1 MKDATSYIIDQDG
14 TIFNQDGVLIRTTNG
29 FPTACDIV
37 KAYITNVKSKDYK
50 EQWIL
55 MGKTISFIVV

>member
-1 MKDATSYIIDQDG
+1 MQTATSYIVDQDG
-14 TIFNQDGVLIRTTNG
+14 TIFNQDGVFIRTTKG
-29 FPTACDIV
+29 FPTACDMV
-37 KAYITNVKSKDYK
+37 KAYITNAKSKNYK

>member
-14 TIFNQDGVLIRTTNG
+14 TIFNQDGVLIRTTKG

-37 KAYITNVKSKDYK
+37 KGYVTNIRSKNYK
-50 EQWIL
+50 EEWVV
-55 MGKTISFIVV
+55 MGDTISYIVV

>member
-1 MKDATSYIIDQDG
+1 MQTATSYIVDQDG
-14 TIFNQDGVLIRTTNG
+14 TIFNQDGVFMITTKG
-29 FPTACDIV
+29 FPTACDLV
-37 KAYITNVKSKDYK
+37 KGYITNARSKDYK

>member
-1 MKDATSYIIDQDG
+1 MQTATSYIVDQDG
-14 TIFNQDGVLIRTTNG
+14 TIFNQDGVFIRKTKG
-29 FPTACDIV
+29 FPIACDLV
-37 KAYITNVKSKDYK
+37 KAYITNVKSKNYK

>member
-1 MKDATSYIIDQDG
+1 MLSATSYIIDQDG

-37 KAYITNVKSKDYK
+37 KAYITNAKSKNYK
-50 EQWIL
+50 EEWII
-55 MGKTISFIVV
+55 MGDTISYIVV

>member
-1 MKDATSYIIDQDG
+1 MQTATSYIVDHDG
-14 TIFNQDGVLIRTTNG
+14 TIFNQDGVFIRRTKG
-29 FPTACDIV
+29 FPIACDLV
-37 KAYITNVKSKDYK
+37 KAYITNVKSKNYK

>member
-1 MKDATSYIIDQDG
+1 MQTATSYIVDQDG
-14 TIFNQDGVLIRTTNG
+14 TIFNQDGVFIRRTKG
-29 FPTACDIV
+29 FPIACDLV

-55 MGKTISFIVV
+55 MGKIISYEVV

>member
-1 MKDATSYIIDQDG
+1 MQTATSYIVDQDG
-14 TIFNQDGVLIRTTNG
+14 TIFNQDGVFIRRTKG
-29 FPTACDIV
+29 FPIACDLV
-37 KAYITNVKSKDYK
+37 KAYITDVKSKNYK

>member
-1 MKDATSYIIDQDG
+1 MLSATSYIIDQDG
-14 TIFNQDGVLIRTTNG
+14 TIFNQDGVLIRTTKG
-29 FPTACDIV
+29 VPTACDLV
-37 KAYITNVKSKDYK
+37 KAYITYVKSKNYK

>member
-1 MKDATSYIIDQDG
+1 MQTATSYIVDQYC
-14 TIFNQDGVLIRTTNG
+14 TIFNQDGVFIRKTKG
-29 FPTACDIV
+29 FPIACDLV
-37 KAYITNVKSKDYK
+37 KAYITNVKSKNYK